1 MPPPASSLS
10 LCQHPTQVCA
20 LSLLRRSP
28 QHLQHELVSNSNLHS
43 TTRST
48 NSTATATPPP
58 AALTLNSTCRALEY
72 ASCFF
77 RRCGTALAPVSSSRS
92 RHRRRL
98 TQPRSSQVRALA
110 ATTHTVLAAH
120 RNRLASVAPR
130 LPPCHFTLFCRQS
143 PATKTHD
150 AAPTTPAA
158 CAAPWFS
165 FLPRHRARCF
175 SLSPARQQPAALHRQ
190 QHQSQIPRSFVLP
203 ITSARHA
210 DLPCIRS
217 YLASAVAGFPPHSA
231 RRQAILLARLLT
243 GASSPAHQLLSLL
256 SLTSALQE
264 QPAVARPRRA
274 PIAVGIQRHRRH
286 LHPAALAVHTTTIAL
301 SSTAAGG
308 RARFACPT
316 PPHDTIT

>member
-10 LCQHPTQVCA
+10 LCQHPTQVRA

-28 QHLQHELVSNSNLHS
+28 QHLQRELVSNSNLHS

-72 ASCFF
+72 ASRFF
-77 RRCGTALAPVSSSRS
+77 RRCGTALAPVSSSHS

-110 ATTHTVLAAH
+110 VTTHTVLAAN

-130 LPPCHFTLFCRQS
+130 LPPCRFTLFCRQS

-158 CAAPWFS
+158 WAAPWFS
-165 FLPRHRARCF
+165 FLPHHRARCF
-175 SLSPARQQPAALHRQ
+175 SLSPPRQRPTPSLRHQRLPVSGNAAMRYAASRL
-190 QHQSQIPRSFVLP
+190 SAFGPR
-203 ITSARHA
+203 
-210 DLPCIRS
+210 
-217 YLASAVAGFPPHSA
+217 HS
-231 RRQAILLARLLT
+231 
-243 GASSPAHQLLSLL
+243 HFC
-256 SLTSALQE
+256 TSAL
-264 QPAVARPRRA
+264 
-274 PIAVGIQRHRRH
+274 GIRHRHSAFGPRH
-286 LHPAALAVHTTTIAL
+286 LIAGSVAPNTTHA
-301 SSTAAGG
+301 SAG
-308 RARFACPT
+308 C
-316 PPHDTIT
+316 IT